1 MYRETEGDI
10 RSADPAHGCVGADAA
25 LVKSFGGLTYDRFVE
40 ITRSLMKCALISLRP
55 KPKCWTSNNGV
66 CLSTPR
72 LREMKR
78 VVHGVRADKEE
89 GEDGELYAAMEVVR
103 RSDRSS
109 GLTRRRVKKA
119 SEKPEEAAS

>member
-1 MYRETEGDI
+1 MYREPKATYDRLI
-10 RSADPAHGCVGADAA
+10 LLTGAWGRMRRE
-25 LVKSFGGLTYDRFVE
+25 KSFGGLTYDQFVE
-40 ITRSLMKCALISLRP
+40 ITRVTHEVRADLAAAEAKVLDLKQRRMSVDAAASE
-55 KPKCWTSNNGV
+55 
-66 CLSTPR
+66 
-72 LREMKR
+72 EMKR

-89 GEDGELYAAMEVVR
+89 GEDGELYAAMGFVR